1 MCTPHGCSAEHPNVS
16 RRSAHPPRFGVSEAT
31 MQNPGRKNAPRERDG
46 LFDIM
51 RRSASA
57 VAAHFGET
65 NPTNPTRVVPAHS
78 ASKTR
83 VNALMLGTHN
93 HGLWLWVPA
102 LRPLRGR
109 RPGRRSFIRT
119 KNQPAAA
126 RKHRRPR
133 SVVSGLLFTM
143 TSATPTCRAV
153 SARSGRRPARARRD
167 GRAHTA
173 PRSRSTSSAMR

>member
-1 MCTPHGCSAEHPNVS
+1 V
-16 RRSAHPPRFGVSEAT
+16 
-31 MQNPGRKNAPRERDG
+31 
-46 LFDIM
+46 

-102 LRPLRGR
+102 LRPASRASAGTTIFHKNEKSTCGCRKRSLVRLACFRPVIYRECCNPNVSSRQRVATAWGCR
-109 RPGRRSFIRT
+109 RVRS
-119 KNQPAAA
+119 P
-126 RKHRRPR
+126 P
-133 SVVSGLLFTM
+133 
-143 TSATPTCRAV
+143 PTCRC
-153 SARSGRRPARARRD
+153 RRRD
-167 GRAHTA
+167 GLSTPRACWPWLRSQA
-173 PRSRSTSSAMR
+173 RRSAASPPASPRFRESPCSRVR